1 MLSKP
6 NVSELID
13 KADSRYEVALAVA
26 KRARQISK
34 KRLEEEDPD
43 IKDAVDKAATEMEEG
58 KVSIIKE

>member
-13 KADSRYEVALAVA
+13 KGDSRYEVALAVA

-34 KRLEEEDPD
+34 SRLEEGDPD
-43 IKDAVDKAATEMEEG
+43 INDAVDKAAIEMEEG

>member
-34 KRLEEEDPD
+34 VRLEVGDPD

>member
-34 KRLEEEDPD
+34 ARLEVGDPD
-43 IKDAVDKAATEMEEG
+43 IKDAVDKAATEMEAG

>member
-34 KRLEEEDPD
+34 TRLESGDPD

>member
-34 KRLEEEDPD
+34 TRLEVGDPD

>member
-13 KADSRYEVALAVA
+13 KADSRYAVALAVA

-34 KRLEEEDPD
+34 SRLEEGDPD
-43 IKDAVDKAATEMEEG
+43 IRDAVDKAAVELQEG
-58 KVSIIKE
+58 KISIVKE

>member
-34 KRLEEEDPD
+34 TRLEIGDPD

>member
-13 KADSRYEVALAVA
+13 KGDSRYEVALAVA
-26 KRARQISK
+26 KRARQISRS
-34 KRLEEEDPD
+34 RLEAGDPD

-58 KVSIIKE
+58 KVSIVKE

>member
-6 NVSELID
+6 NVRELVD

-34 KRLEEEDPD
+34 NRLESGNPD
-43 IKDAVDKAATEMEEG
+43 IKDPVDVAATEMEDG

>member
-34 KRLEEEDPD
+34 TRLEVGDPD
-43 IKDAVDKAATEMEEG
+43 IKDAVDKAATEMEDG